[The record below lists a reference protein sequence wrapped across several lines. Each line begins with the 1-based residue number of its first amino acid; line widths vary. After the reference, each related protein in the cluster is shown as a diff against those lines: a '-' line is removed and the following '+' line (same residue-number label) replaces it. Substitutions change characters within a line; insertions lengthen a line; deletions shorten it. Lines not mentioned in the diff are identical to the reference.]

1 MLKIVSDLRQIG
13 GFLRVLRFP
22 PLIKLTAT
30 EIVLNTINTINY
42 NHLNWSET
50 DLERGVRGMR
60 GVRGVW
66 GVRGVRGV
74 RGICYTTL
82 IKQFNKLLFHERL
95 TRDL

>member
-50 DLERGVRGMR
+50 DLERGVRG
-60 GVRGVW
+60 VRGM
-66 GVRGVRGV
+66 RGV

-82 IKQFNKLLFHERL
+82 IKQFNKPLFHEWL

>member
-50 DLERGVRGMR
+50 DLERGVRG
-60 GVRGVW
+60 VRGM
-66 GVRGVRGV
+66 RGV

>member
-1 MLKIVSDLRQIG
+1 MLKIVSDMRQIG

-50 DLERGVRGMR
+50 DLERGVRG
-60 GVRGVW
+60 VRGM
-66 GVRGVRGV
+66 RGV

-82 IKQFNKLLFHERL
+82 IKQFNKLLFHEWL